1 MLVTE
6 QHPGRVAVGGW
17 CSRGE
22 VSCPLGVVAVVVVC
36 SRPGDKDEPG
46 QRVTADPKTQ
56 NFFFSLEYKTPLVYI
71 NSVRSY
77 GDWESVNERPSLR
90 TLKFHGRFG
99 SHAASCPVKGAWK
112 RSST

>member
-46 QRVTADPKTQ
+46 QRVTADPRGGGDPC
-56 NFFFSLEYKTPLVYI
+56 SGCRWHVVALV
-71 NSVRSY
+71 V
-77 GDWESVNERPSLR
+77 P
-90 TLKFHGRFG
+90 
-99 SHAASCPVKGAWK
+99 
-112 RSST
+112 

>member
-46 QRVTADPKTQ
+46 QRVTADPREALCGAVSVVGTLGQ
-56 NFFFSLEYKTPLVYI
+56 AVGGTWWLSWCPKTPAG
-71 NSVRSY
+71 NR
-77 GDWESVNERPSLR
+77 
-90 TLKFHGRFG
+90 
-99 SHAASCPVKGAWK
+99 
-112 RSST
+112 